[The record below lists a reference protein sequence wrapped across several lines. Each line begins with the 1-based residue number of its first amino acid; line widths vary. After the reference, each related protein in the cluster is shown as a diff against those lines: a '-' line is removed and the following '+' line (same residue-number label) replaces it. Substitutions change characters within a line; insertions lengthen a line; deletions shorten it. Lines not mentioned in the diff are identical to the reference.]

1 MAINVTNLEGNE
13 LADGYVRRS
22 VPQGRW
28 SDAWSVFKGSF
39 LKLVLINLFI
49 LITVV
54 PIVVILIFRNTTIA
68 AMGTVYPFNPGM
80 LYPYYPNV
88 IGLAER
94 LSLSTDVIFY
104 ALLIPAG
111 FIASL
116 GFSGAAYSFRKM
128 LNTHGEYSLKDFFH
142 GIKVCYLNTVLPVT
156 LFMLALYGTLLVGD
170 WMNIEIAI
178 GGNAG
183 GAITAFVFA
192 VIATVLIGIYTAWL
206 FAVGTSYRVKFG
218 SLFKNAFS
226 MMIGTA
232 IPTVFMA
239 GFALIPVWLVL
250 IGGFVQTIGFI
261 VFILFGF
268 SMVLFCWTAFTQ
280 WAMDI
285 YVKPTLVTE
294 KEQNVSKKNAK
305 TAPVVDKADDE
316 RRRTGEL
323 LAAGRSELISRPIKP
338 IAESETFVGLGK
350 TFKRGDISAVNA
362 ARSELDKSVKAYEDA
377 HKNDPVYVEYNKLFA
392 DRDKALKVETD
403 KKGRKKKNI
412 SSDNLLK

>member
-1 MAINVTNLEGNE
+1 
-13 LADGYVRRS
+13 
-22 VPQGRW
+22 
-28 SDAWSVFKGSF
+28 
-39 LKLVLINLFI
+39 
-49 LITVV
+49 
-54 PIVVILIFRNTTIA
+54 
-68 AMGTVYPFNPGM
+68 
-80 LYPYYPNV
+80 
-88 IGLAER
+88 
-94 LSLSTDVIFY
+94 
-104 ALLIPAG
+104 
-111 FIASL
+111 
-116 GFSGAAYSFRKM
+116 
-128 LNTHGEYSLKDFFH
+128 
-142 GIKVCYLNTVLPVT
+142 
-156 LFMLALYGTLLVGD
+156 
-170 WMNIEIAI
+170 MNIEIAI

-206 FAVGTSYRVKFG
+206 FAIGTSYRVKFG

-305 TAPVVDKADDE
+305 TAPVADKADDE

-377 HKNDPVYVEYNKLFA
+377 HKNDPIYVEYNKLFA